1 MAEDDNDK
9 NTREWISLTRS
20 AIINELK
27 LERKN
32 ELFTDIDIAVR
43 VVRALII
50 VIEDIWSR
58 CCQYYVGGGNFK
70 TMRFDEV
77 IVGNVSPGIVTIS
90 IVNNPMSK
98 KFLLEPLREL
108 PPCLRILEPMRD
120 HAGFIDFKSLLRT
133 SLIFNEDVLSSF
145 LARLKEHLENIQ
157 VLLGEID
164 EWAKHTANNIIF
176 LETTFGMTKEDITSA
191 AVVPTYCTC
200 QRQGPYVCR
209 PCAGKK
215 EYIIRQFL
223 LPGKLEQSFNISQVK
238 DRERLMKL
246 LEFLSHY

>member
-1 MAEDDNDK
+1 MAPQNKKARLTAEDDDDMNIQ
-9 NTREWISLTRS
+9 ELMSLTQS
-20 AIINELK
+20 AIMNELK

-32 ELFTDIDIAVR
+32 ELFTNIDIAVR
-43 VVRALII
+43 SVRALII
-50 VIEDIWSR
+50 MNEDIWNR
-58 CCQYYVGGGNFK
+58 CCQYYVGEDNFE

-77 IVGNVSPGIVTIS
+77 KVGNVSPGIVTIS
-90 IVNNPMSK
+90 IVKTMMSK
-98 KFLLEPLREL
+98 KFQLEPLREL
-108 PPCLRILEPMRD
+108 PACLRILEPMRD

-133 SLIFNEDVLSSF
+133 SLIFNEDVLFSF

-157 VLLGEID
+157 VLLGEVN
-164 EWAKHTANNIIF
+164 EWAKHTVNNIIF

-215 EYIIRQFL
+215 EYIIR
-223 LPGKLEQSFNISQVK
+223 
-238 DRERLMKL
+238 
-246 LEFLSHY
+246 EF